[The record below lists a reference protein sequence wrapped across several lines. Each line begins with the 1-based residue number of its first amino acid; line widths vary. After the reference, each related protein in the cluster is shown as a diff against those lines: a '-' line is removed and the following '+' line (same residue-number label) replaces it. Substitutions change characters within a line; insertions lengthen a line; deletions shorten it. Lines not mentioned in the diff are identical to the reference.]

1 MPPRH
6 AIDTTAGPPRP
17 GRARIALLL
26 AALAMFGPFAIDT
39 MFPAFPAMA
48 VALGV
53 SGLGIQQTLSVY
65 LLAYASMALVH
76 GPLSDRF
83 GRRRIILVGTFVFA
97 VASVGCALAPSLGWL
112 LAFRAV
118 QGVSAGVGLIVG
130 RAIVRDLYDGPDA
143 QRLMSTV
150 TMLFGIAPAIA
161 PIIGGWIFGLAG
173 WQAVFWFLC
182 GFGLLLWVACLL
194 GLPETHGPERR
205 RALSV
210 GLMVRHYAQML
221 GDRSF
226 GWMSLAAAFNFSA
239 LFLYIAAAPAFVL
252 RHLGLGTM
260 DFGWFFV
267 PTIAGMMLGAFTS
280 GRLAG
285 RANPERSIGL
295 AYGVM
300 LAAGV
305 GNVAYAVSAQPFA
318 LPWAVLPISALAF
331 AIAIAFPAITLLLLD
346 RYPAHRGAASS
357 LQSFISLVLNA
368 LVAGLLAPWLGA
380 SPRALALGALTLT
393 VLGYLAWQM
402 RPRPPRMRPLP
413 DEPLPLANAGQ
424 H

>member
-1 MPPRH
+1 M
-6 AIDTTAGPPRP
+6 AA
-17 GRARIALLL
+17 LL

-53 SGLGIQQTLSVY
+53 SDLAVQQTLSVY

-83 GRRRIILVGTFVFA
+83 GRRRIILIGTGAFA
-97 VASVGCALAPSLGWL
+97 LASVGCALAPSLGWL
-112 LAFRAV
+112 LVFRAA
-118 QGVSAGVGLIVG
+118 QGISAGVGLIVG
-130 RAIVRDLYDGPDA
+130 RAIVRDLYDGADA

-173 WQAVFWFLC
+173 WQAVFWFLS
-182 GFGLLLWVACLL
+182 GFGLLLWLACLL
-194 GLPETHGPERR
+194 GLPETLGAERR
-205 RALSV
+205 RPLSTAA
-210 GLMVRHYAQML
+210 MVRHYLQML

-226 GWMSLAAAFNFSA
+226 GWMSLAAAFNFAA

-267 PTIAGMMLGAFTS
+267 PTIAGMMAGAFTS

-285 RANPERSIGL
+285 RASPERSIGL

-300 LAAGV
+300 LVAGV
-305 GNVAYAVSAQPFA
+305 ANVAYAVSGQPFV

-331 AIAIAFPAITLLLLD
+331 AIAIAFPAITILLLD

-368 LVAGLLAPWLGA
+368 LVAGLLVPWLGA
-380 SPRALALGALTLT
+380 TPGTLALGGLTMT

-402 RPRPPRMRPLP
+402 RPRPPRVQPLP